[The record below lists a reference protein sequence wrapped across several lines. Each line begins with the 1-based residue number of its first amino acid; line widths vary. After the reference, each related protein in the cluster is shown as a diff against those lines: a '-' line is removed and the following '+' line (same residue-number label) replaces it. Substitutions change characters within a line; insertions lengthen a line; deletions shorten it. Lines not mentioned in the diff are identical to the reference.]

1 MAMKVAVIGLGN
13 IGNTHAPIYQA
24 SEKTDL
30 VAVCDIIKE
39 RADKAAARYGVKAYY
54 SIEDLF
60 ANEEIEAVSV
70 CSAGVENGGDHYEPT
85 IQCLAAGKH
94 VLGEKPISNNI
105 EHAREMVRKADEM
118 GVYYGINLNHRFV
131 PPAKKAKG
139 WVEEGKLGDL

>member
-24 SEKTDL
+24 NEKTDL

-60 ANEEIEAVSV
+60 ANEEIEAISV
-70 CSAGVENGGDHYEPT
+70 CRCRRREWRRPLRADHAMSGRGQT
-85 IQCLAAGKH
+85 CA
-94 VLGEKPISNNI
+94 
-105 EHAREMVRKADEM
+105 
-118 GVYYGINLNHRFV
+118 
-131 PPAKKAKG
+131 
-139 WVEEGKLGDL
+139 W